1 MAFGEGRMSL
11 GLTGDE
17 DLDGVRGPAKAP
29 VRDGGPPRMDSSV
42 IRFAIGEKATCRAWI
57 ANFGGPAA
65 SYQAPVANGGL
76 WSGRLVYDI

>member
-1 MAFGEGRMSL
+1 MSL

-42 IRFAIGEKATCRAWI
+42 IRFAMVAAVAVHVESPKTCTPPRRTEHLKSA
-57 ANFGGPAA
+57 
-65 SYQAPVANGGL
+65 
-76 WSGRLVYDI
+76 

>member
-42 IRFAIGEKATCRAWI
+42 IRFAIGEKATCRAVDRELCTPRRRTEHLKS
-57 ANFGGPAA
+57 A
-65 SYQAPVANGGL
+65 
-76 WSGRLVYDI
+76 

>member
-1 MAFGEGRMSL
+1 MSL

-57 ANFGGPAA
+57 ANFA
-65 SYQAPVANGGL
+65 APVARGVV
-76 WSGRLVYDI
+76 SSTYDYHTNCDFCV

>member
-1 MAFGEGRMSL
+1 MSL

-42 IRFAIGEKATCRAWI
+42 IRFAMVAAVAVHVESPIDVHAARVVSSTSSPRAEQVCVSPFLCRI
-57 ANFGGPAA
+57 SF
-65 SYQAPVANGGL
+65 
-76 WSGRLVYDI
+76 I